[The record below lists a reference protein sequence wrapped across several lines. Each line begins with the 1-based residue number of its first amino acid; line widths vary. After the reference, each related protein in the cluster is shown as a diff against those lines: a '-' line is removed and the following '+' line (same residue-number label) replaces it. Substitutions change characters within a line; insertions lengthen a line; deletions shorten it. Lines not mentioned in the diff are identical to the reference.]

1 VTRIGVDGHKYKG
14 VTNIGFRPTVDREA
28 GASLSIETHCL
39 DCNKDIYG
47 KQVSL
52 EFLVRLRDERRF
64 AGVEDLVSQI
74 KKDIVNARRYFHWL
88 KKKNLIA

>member
-28 GASLSIETHCL
+28 GASLSIENAL
-39 DCNKDIYG
+39 
-47 KQVSL
+47 S
-52 EFLVRLRDERRF
+52 RLQQGYLRQAGF
-64 AGVEDLVSQI
+64 AGVSRSPARRAALCRVGGSGQSI